1 MVGSS
6 TQGQGHK
13 TMFAQIVADRF
24 GVPFEQVRILQ
35 GDTDL
40 IPTGTGTFG
49 SRSTVT
55 GGGALVKASD
65 ETIER
70 ALDLAARE
78 LEVSRADVEW
88 RDGAARVI
96 GAADRSLDLAALAA
110 LASATRLSDTG
121 RAGPVSRA
129 KMLGTSASSAASV
142 MLESPLNGPTT
153 SGAYVALVS
162 IDRDTGHLTI
172 ERFVVVDDCGVVV
185 NPLLVQGQRHGA
197 LAQGL
202 GEAVSERMVYDEDGP
217 GR

>member
-1 MVGSS
+1 TFIEQTGAGWESGSVTVEANGTLTAVVGSNS
-6 TQGQGHK
+6 QGQGHK

-35 GDTDL
+35 GDTAL

-78 LEVSRADVEW
+78 LEVSRGDVEW

-96 GAADRSLDLAALAA
+96 GAANRSLDLAALATVA
-110 LASATRLSDTG
+110 EKPPTPNPS
-121 RAGPVSRA
+121 PVRE
-129 KMLGTSASSAASV
+129 G
-142 MLESPLNGPTT
+142 G
-153 SGAYVALVS
+153 
-162 IDRDTGHLTI
+162 
-172 ERFVVVDDCGVVV
+172 
-185 NPLLVQGQRHGA
+185 
-197 LAQGL
+197 
-202 GEAVSERMVYDEDGP
+202 
-217 GR
+217 